1 MKHRAASLRQHI
13 CLYLNDLFSV
23 IILSLIL
30 IKLGVNDMKARAVC
44 IVKPAETAV
53 ASSLLLMILFSI
65 LYMNLEIRFYTRFM
79 LYALSLCLSQF
90 VCLFVCLYD
99 FFDSSIN
106 KYSNKNL
113 GFLLEQEHLS

>member
-53 ASSLLLMILFSI
+53 ASTTDDSVQHPLHESGDQI
-65 LYMNLEIRFYTRFM
+65 
-79 LYALSLCLSQF
+79 LYALYALRVIVVFVS
-90 VCLFVCLYD
+90 VCLFVCLPV
-99 FFDSSIN
+99 
-106 KYSNKNL
+106 
-113 GFLLEQEHLS
+113 